1 MSLGYITGAGRG
13 AADRCLAAF
22 AEEAKAK
29 GVRLAGIVQDNVEC
43 ADSELCDMDAVVLP
57 DGPVIRISQSLGEGS
72 RGCRLDPEALETS
85 VAAVEARLRQAPRPD
100 LLIVNKFGKHEAGG
114 RGYRPVIAEA
124 LAAGIPV
131 LTAVNPTNHDAFL
144 DFAGDL
150 AEPVA
155 AQPDALWHWL
165 QAARADAA

>member
-1 MSLGYITGAGRG
+1 MTLGYITGEGRG

-29 GVRLAGIVQDNVEC
+29 GIRLAGIVQDNVEC

-72 RGCRLDPEALETS
+72 RGCRLDPEALEES
-85 VAAVEARLRQAPRPD
+85 VAAVEKRLGQAPLPD

-131 LTAVNPTNHDAFL
+131 LTAVNNTNREAFL
-144 DFAGDL
+144 EFAGEMAMQVA
-150 AEPVA
+150 AEPG
-155 AQPDALWHWL
+155 ALWQWL
-165 QAARADAA
+165 QAAQVDAA